1 MSTLWICSDA
11 STSRLAETS
20 RRSKQLFAGLLQLFL
35 GFVDVKQAMLL
46 VPKMFRYMSLV
57 IWGTDQSVDH
67 QLSDYIRDKVSLVSA
82 ALRNSTAAEEIATI
96 FFL

>member
-1 MSTLWICSDA
+1 M
-11 STSRLAETS
+11 
-20 RRSKQLFAGLLQLFL
+20 QLFL

-46 VPKMFRYMSLV
+46 VPKHAMLLVPKMFRSRSLV
-57 IWGTDQSVDH
+57 IWGTDH